1 MQNYSLALKF
11 LPFLLINCL
20 ILTSCSAKL
29 TNIKHSEPK
38 IINLEENFIIE
49 GKFKL
54 QINSLIEKGYF
65 ILNKKNS
72 LIQLSLRNNFLSPE
86 RTFLFNV
93 QDKLN
98 LGDFF
103 EEANGKKITASGII
117 SLEWLLRSLASDRD
131 FGSGD
136 GWNTKFP
143 EGFQLING
151 YRVPYKIVLYK
162 KNVKLQM
169 VLKKMI

>member
-72 LIQLSLRNNFLSPE
+72 LIHLSFRNNFLSPE
-86 RTFLFNV
+86 RTLLFNV

-98 LGDFF
+98 LGDFS
-103 EEANGKKITASGII
+103 EEVDEKKITTSGII
-117 SLEWLLRSLASDRD
+117 SLEWLLRGLSGDRD
-131 FGSGD
+131 FSGSD
-136 GWNTKFP
+136 GWNAKYP

-151 YRVPYKIVLYK
+151 YKVPYKIDLYK
-162 KNVKLQM
+162 KNVKLQI
-169 VLKKMI
+169 VLKKMR

>member
-1 MQNYSLALKF
+1 MKKIPPVYQKTYQTVL
-11 LPFLLINCL
+11 
-20 ILTSCSAKL
+20 
-29 TNIKHSEPK
+29 

-131 FGSGD
+131 FSSSD

-162 KNVKLQM
+162 QNVKLQM

>member
-65 ILNKKNS
+65 ILNKPYLSIQKNAQNAS
-72 LIQLSLRNNFLSPE
+72 LIPI
-86 RTFLFNV
+86 
-93 QDKLN
+93 
-98 LGDFF
+98 FF
-103 EEANGKKITASGII
+103 PSA
-117 SLEWLLRSLASDRD
+117 
-131 FGSGD
+131 
-136 GWNTKFP
+136 
-143 EGFQLING
+143 
-151 YRVPYKIVLYK
+151 
-162 KNVKLQM
+162 
-169 VLKKMI
+169 